1 MPQGHLHIAVDLST
15 SHNCQL
21 CLAVCQQRSRLKMW
35 ATRTRDVISVTEEKG
50 VMLYVGNQMQ
60 LEKTIA
66 NE

>member
-1 MPQGHLHIAVDLST
+1 
-15 SHNCQL
+15 
-21 CLAVCQQRSRLKMW
+21 MW